1 MFSMLHLVQPE
12 NVEEAYRILMHK
24 RNNAVLGGCTF
35 LRLGK
40 QRIAT
45 AVDLGS
51 LRLRYIRAEA
61 GFIEIGAM
69 TTLRDLE
76 LDASVAALGGGILA
90 KAVANIIGVQ
100 FRNVAT
106 VGASVFSK
114 YGFSDLLTALLV
126 LETEVELYKGGRMS
140 LQDFIARPFE
150 KDILTKI
157 IIASGNCQAAY
168 QNLRNSAGDFPVL
181 NAAVSRNGDVWRVVV
196 GARPGCAKLAKAA
209 AAKLAGCEN
218 PSQPEIEAAAKLAS
232 EELSFGSNMRGSDE
246 YRRGVCRVLLRR
258 AIQEVLA
265 CR

>member
-12 NVEEAYRILMHK
+12 NVEDAYRTLMHK

-45 AVDLGS
+45 AVDLAA
-51 LRLRYIRAEA
+51 LQLRYIKKEE
-61 GFIEIGAM
+61 GFVEIGAM

-76 LDASVAALGGGILA
+76 LDASVAAIGDGLLQ
-90 KAVANIIGVQ
+90 KAVGNIIGVQ

-114 YGFSDLLTALLV
+114 YGFSDLLTALLA

-140 LQDFIARPFE
+140 LQEFIDRPFE

-157 IIASGNCQAAY
+157 IINTGFYQAAY
-168 QNLRNSAGDFPVL
+168 QNLRNSAADFPIL
-181 NAAVSRNGDVWRVVV
+181 NAAVARNGGVWRIAV
-196 GARPGCAKLAKAA
+196 GARPGCAKLAQAA
-209 AAKLAGCEN
+209 AAKLDGCEN
-218 PSQPEIEAAAKLAS
+218 PSQREIEAAVNLAV
-232 EELSFGSNMRGSDE
+232 EELSFGSNMRGSAE
-246 YRRGVCRVLLRR
+246 YRRGICNVLLRR
-258 AIQEVLA
+258 AIEEVLE